1 MGRIHK
7 EYYSANARYLSD
19 EAIQE
24 IKESMGKVPDAV
36 NVMAS
41 KYQINYYRVLDYM
54 ENRERKQQMIY
65 PRSTRT
71 RNAIS
76 PEIVS
81 MPENKY
87 LSNTAFHLESQHQ
100 NNISDG
106 QIKKRRSK
114 SKSVRV
120 SDPPSDSKNLTEKIG
135 GNSQSSVVSTT
146 D

>member
-41 KYQINYYRVLDYM
+41 KYQISYYRVLDYM

-65 PRSTRT
+65 PQSSKIRKKVGG
-71 RNAIS
+71 IS
-76 PEIVS
+76 EAKKETISSSLP
-81 MPENKY
+81 
-87 LSNTAFHLESQHQ
+87 
-100 NNISDG
+100 NISQDSEDVLDLYNRS
-106 QIKKRRSK
+106 QKEQKK
-114 SKSVRV
+114 
-120 SDPPSDSKNLTEKIG
+120 
-135 GNSQSSVVSTT
+135 
-146 D
+146 